1 MDEFKRLLLQYE
13 QQKKTNELVDSQ
25 YRNDPCEN
33 DWMQSFCVISYA
45 DCYNGEL
52 AELYA
57 EDLTYAYEF
66 NYELAVKHLEEYY
79 FTLV

>member
-1 MDEFKRLLLQYE
+1 MDEFKRLLLQHE
-13 QQKKTNELVDSQ
+13 QQRKTNELVGSQ

-45 DCYNGEL
+45 DCLYSGL

-57 EDLTYAYEF
+57 EDLTREF
-66 NYELAVKHLEEYY
+66 DYELAVEHLEEYY